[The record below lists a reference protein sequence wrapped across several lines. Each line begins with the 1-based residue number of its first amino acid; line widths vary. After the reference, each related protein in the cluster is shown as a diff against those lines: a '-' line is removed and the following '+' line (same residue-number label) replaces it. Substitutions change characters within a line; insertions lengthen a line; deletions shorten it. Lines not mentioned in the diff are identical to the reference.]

1 MPIEVQIPMEN
12 TFNLDEGNYR
22 GRLQTISRKPNACAK
37 GPGEQI
43 RLLFEM
49 DIPSIKTRIPMA
61 GRNFTLNLKTGTELR
76 RFLESWLG
84 RKFFETNA
92 GKALD
97 LESLV
102 GREADLVLI
111 HFQQVG
117 YDKPMTFIQSAHP
130 PGSLELTEEPAARE
144 GKD

>member
-1 MPIEVQIPMEN
+1 MPIEVQIPLEN

-43 RLLFEM
+43 RLLFQM

-76 RFLESWLG
+76 RFLESWVG
-84 RKFFETNA
+84 RELFGTNG

-102 GREADLVLI
+102 G
-111 HFQQVG
+111 
-117 YDKPMTFIQSAHP
+117 
-130 PGSLELTEEPAARE
+130 
-144 GKD
+144 